1 MSEVMTQGI
10 IGMPFDLAMSN
21 ELSRRQFHGR
31 AQSLLSDYDA
41 LAAELATVKK
51 VAYGNLELMEDRDA
65 ALAECE
71 RLRASLN
78 DAAKAMHWVQA
89 NTPMSKRISAS
100 LAKARLA
107 AELSALSAKP

>member
-1 MSEVMTQGI
+1 MSETVKRYPKRLTRTQI
-10 IGMPFDLAMSN
+10 ELAQPRT
-21 ELSRRQFHGR
+21 ELVL
-31 AQSLLSDYDA
+31 AADYDA